1 MITIDLQRIRETLP
15 KRAEVTLGKTK
26 SGSPFILCRV
36 QFPSICPTRSKE
48 EDEELAMIYQWQEDI
63 IGKENISEFYSE
75 DTGRLWYI
83 YLKRV
88 PMEFINLENKD
99 LDTFTGLDISGNKK
113 LDLIYLNSFPI

>member
-1 MITIDLQRIRETLP
+1 
-15 KRAEVTLGKTK
+15 
-26 SGSPFILCRV
+26 
-36 QFPSICPTRSKE
+36 
-48 EDEELAMIYQWQEDI
+48 MIYQWQEDI

-99 LDTFTGLDISGNKK
+99 LDTFTGLDIQTIK
-113 LDLIYLNSFPI
+113 NSI